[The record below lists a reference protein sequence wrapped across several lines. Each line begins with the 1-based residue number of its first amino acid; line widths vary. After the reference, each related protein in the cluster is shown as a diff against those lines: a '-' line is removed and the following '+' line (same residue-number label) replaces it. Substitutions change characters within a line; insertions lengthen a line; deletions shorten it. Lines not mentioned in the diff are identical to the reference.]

1 MFAIFGAPARG
12 TYRPRRRGGQEP
24 SFWRGLALLGL
35 LALAGLAL
43 SVLAGLSI
51 PSDQLTVLEESAAG
65 SLRRVTLAPD
75 WHEPSMLL
83 KKKRNS
89 PQQYKSSASQSFSA

>member
-1 MFAIFGAPARG
+1 MFAIFSAPPRG
-12 TYRPRRRGGQEP
+12 IYRPRRRGRQEP

-51 PSDQLTVLEESAAG
+51 PNEQLTILENM
-65 SLRRVTLAPD
+65 R
-75 WHEPSMLL
+75 
-83 KKKRNS
+83 
-89 PQQYKSSASQSFSA
+89 